1 MADRKDSGKTAKN
14 SNADK
19 DAIDILPLGSIALAS
34 NALKNAKLVKNA
46 RLETAIETAI
56 ELYNDPLTGSLQ
68 IAPSAISDFMEA
80 SLRDQEIINSLAGLH
95 SFDVYSLRNNLKR
108 LGVEVKDT
116 EALELSPDIK
126 EKLAG
131 YNLEFIHPLVKQIF
145 GSEREDLNKGGLQAI
160 LRDSDITRVK
170 ENLRVIAE
178 KTGIPLTDI
187 PRFLEEY
194 GKVFLSVA
202 YYRYSFE
209 STSPDIERFFAW
221 TRAVK
226 AQREVATSPKTLT
239 QCKQV
244 EDTISYLNNSIRE
257 RLISFQESF
266 KVFWKDINRTS
277 FLHMRRQIEENH
289 SSMGVVLCGLVVK
302 MSAWKKEFPDNDV
315 GGPTTRM
322 KFIITELEPGLARL
336 RELET
341 AARKKLGLGSASH

>member
-1 MADRKDSGKTAKN
+1 MTDHKKDGDKAVKN

-19 DAIDILPLGSIALAS
+19 DAIDVLPLGSIALAS

-46 RLETAIETAI
+46 RLETAIE
-56 ELYNDPLTGSLQ
+56 LYNDPLTGSLQ
-68 IAPSAISDFMEA
+68 ITPDTISDFMEA
-80 SLRDQEIINSLAGLH
+80 SPRDQEIINSLAKLH
-95 SFDVYSLRNNLKR
+95 SFDVYSLRANLKH
-108 LGVEVKDT
+108 LGVEVKDAD
-116 EALELSPDIK
+116 ALELSPDMK
-126 EKLAG
+126 EKLAA
-131 YNLEFIHPLVKQIF
+131 YNLEFIRPLVNQIF
-145 GSEREDLNKGGLQAI
+145 GSDREDLSKGGLTAI

-170 ENLRVIAE
+170 ENLRIIAE

-209 STSPDIERFFAW
+209 TVGPDIDRFFAW
-221 TRAVK
+221 MRAVK
-226 AQREVATSPKTLT
+226 GLREVATSPKTLN

-244 EDTISYLNNSIRE
+244 EDTMSFINNSIRE
-257 RLISFQESF
+257 RLIAFQKSFE
-266 KVFWKDINRTS
+266 VFWKDINRAS

-302 MSAWKKEFPDNDV
+302 MTAWKKEFPDNEV
-315 GGPTTRM
+315 GGPATRT
-322 KFIITELEPGLARL
+322 KFLVAELEPGLARL

-341 AARKKLGLGSASH
+341 AARKKLGLGASSH